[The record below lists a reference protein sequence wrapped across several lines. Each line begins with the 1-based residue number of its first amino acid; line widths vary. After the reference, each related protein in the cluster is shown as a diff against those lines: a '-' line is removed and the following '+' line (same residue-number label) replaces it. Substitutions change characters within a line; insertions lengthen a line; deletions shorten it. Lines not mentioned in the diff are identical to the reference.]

1 MSFIKVNDIQSI
13 IEGMVTSIWDK
24 TLGKKL
30 TKEMF
35 PHMTYNEA
43 MSTVSDCYHKKVNI
57 LTTMH

>member
-24 TLGKKL
+24 ALGKKL

-43 MSTVSDCYHKKVNI
+43 MSTVSNCDHEKVNI
-57 LTTMH
+57 FITMY